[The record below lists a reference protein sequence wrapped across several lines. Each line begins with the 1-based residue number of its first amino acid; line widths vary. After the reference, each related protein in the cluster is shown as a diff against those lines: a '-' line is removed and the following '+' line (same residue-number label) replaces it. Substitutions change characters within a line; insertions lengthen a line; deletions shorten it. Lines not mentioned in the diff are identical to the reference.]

1 MKKALL
7 LFVAL
12 SFWVSLPAFAEEAV
26 PEKGSTAGMAM
37 EQRMG
42 MMGCPCAMMGKTQMV
57 ATEDGGVI
65 VLAGNKLMKYDADLG
80 LVKEVEVKMPAGSM
94 GGRQCPMMGKM
105 MDRGAAP
112 EVAESQEK
120 TA

>member
-1 MKKALL
+1 MDR
-7 LFVAL
+7 
-12 SFWVSLPAFAEEAV
+12 
-26 PEKGSTAGMAM
+26 GMGM
-37 EQRMG
+37 PMQGKR

-65 VLAGNKLMKYDADLG
+65 VLVGNKLMKYGADLG
-80 LVKEVEVKMPAGSM
+80 LVKEVEVKMPMGSM

-105 MDRGAAP
+105 MDAGAAP
-112 EVAESQEK
+112 EAAESQEK

>member
-1 MKKALL
+1 
-7 LFVAL
+7 L
-12 SFWVSLPAFAEEAV
+12 SFLISLPAFAEDAA

-37 EQRMG
+37 DRGMG
-42 MMGCPCAMMGKTQMV
+42 MPMQGKRMMGCPCAMMGKTQMV

-65 VLAGNKLMKYDADLG
+65 VLVGNKLMKYGADLG
-80 LVKEVEVKMPAGSM
+80 LVKEVEVKMPMGSM

-105 MDRGAAP
+105 MDAGAAP
-112 EVAESQEK
+112 EAAESQEK